1 MSLFLSAHFWILLEP
16 PWAFLSI
23 PDPSW
28 TFVSLREPS
37 WAFVNLREYSWTF
50 LNLGSGRFTKVC
62 EGSLRFTKAHEGSR
76 RITKAH
82 EGSRRFKKAREG
94 SGRFKKVIEGRLPA
108 PFYYLFKYL
117 YDLLLLKTAF
127 AICYCIL
134 LYFCY
139 ILFVL
144 LFFTTPILKFTKHH
158 IDVPFRTVDRGS
170 PGALGSVPRRFE
182 CPSCPLTGLL
192 PGNSD
197 KFLGIT
203 MKYYDLLGFS
213 RVY

>member
-1 MSLFLSAHFWILLEP
+1 MNLRE
-16 PWAFLSI
+16 
-23 PDPSW
+23 PSW
-28 TFVSLREPS
+28 TFVSLCEPS
-37 WAFVNLREYSWTF
+37 WIF
-50 LNLGSGRFTKVC
+50 LNLLEPRFRKVYEGLRRFTEVH
-62 EGSLRFTKAHEGSR
+62 EAHEGSR

-197 KFLGIT
+197 KFPGIT